1 MLMLCSPNDSKRALL
16 IDNVALHKVQW
27 LARPGDI
34 KQGDGAPLPRGAAG
48 SGLTGV
54 NNTKGERIWQ
64 SQRGGGRSSEPAVD
78 QLRTLRHSKIKRNIS
93 E

>member
-1 MLMLCSPNDSKRALL
+1 MLCSSNDSKRALL
-16 IDNVALHKVQW
+16 IDNVTLHKVQW
-27 LARPGDI
+27 LVRPGDI

-64 SQRGGGRSSEPAVD
+64 SQRGGGELRASCGPAVD
-78 QLRTLRHSKIKRNIS
+78 AQALKN
-93 E
+93 